1 MSHRFYLLLRIYN
14 YDAFGHG
21 HQSIQHNVASAEAGK
36 KLASRLK
43 LFVPEKLT
51 PTSRWLDRN
60 HKVYGFIEQIVGV
73 FEETTIKVG

>member
-14 YDAFGHG
+14 YDASPR

-36 KLASRLK
+36 KLASSLK
-43 LFVPEKLT
+43 LFVPEKRT
-51 PTSRWLDRN
+51 PASRWLDRN